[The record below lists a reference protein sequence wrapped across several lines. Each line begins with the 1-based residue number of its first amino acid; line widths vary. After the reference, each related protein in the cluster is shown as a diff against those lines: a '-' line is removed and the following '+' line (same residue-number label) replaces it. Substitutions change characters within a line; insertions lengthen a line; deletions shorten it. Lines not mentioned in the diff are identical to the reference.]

1 VDRSST
7 QGALCTV
14 SVFLFYILLIWGG
27 VRTHPT
33 HPPAYGPV
41 YGCRSAM
48 SDRRCWFLGS
58 LGGMLAGS
66 LLARR
71 RVPLH
76 GTFSPARRRR
86 RDLVSPFVF
95 TRTTLCYCLVLAIV
109 LCRLSVTSL
118 SSVETDER
126 IELVFGV
133 GASFHPS
140 YAVLKG
146 NSVTSRNN
154 GTLAQSPDLK
164 MFFSVYRSSKRVVDL
179 ARERWT
185 LRV

>member
-1 VDRSST
+1 MKRGGCFFGKKVDRSSA

-27 VRTHPT
+27 VRT

-86 RDLVSPFVF
+86 DPVSPFVF

-118 SSVETDER
+118 SSVETAER
-126 IELVFGV
+126 IELFFWRGSFLPSILRCVKRKFG
-133 GASFHPS
+133 
-140 YAVLKG
+140 YLQK
-146 NSVTSRNN
+146 
-154 GTLAQSPDLK
+154 
-164 MFFSVYRSSKRVVDL
+164 
-179 ARERWT
+179 
-185 LRV
+185 

>member
-1 VDRSST
+1 MNSISIFILHFTYLGR
-7 QGALCTV
+7 GAYT
-14 SVFLFYILLIWGG
+14 
-27 VRTHPT
+27 PNA
-33 HPPAYGPV
+33 PPAYGPV

-86 RDLVSPFVF
+86 DPVSPFVF
-95 TRTTLCYCLVLAIV
+95 TRTTLCYCLVLAIA

-118 SSVETDER
+118 SSVETAER

-164 MFFSVYRSSKRVVDL
+164 MLFSVYRSSKRVVDL